1 MLEMVLADRMFD
13 TNGQL
18 LFPDGT
24 PPDNPNGLNGAPPN
38 PTVHPYW
45 IPEFFGDVNVVNGK
59 AWPKMT
65 VKPMRYRFRI
75 LNGSNARFYNLKLA
89 ATVRAGEVGKTH
101 PRPTSNSTPIFYVIG
116 TDGGLLDK
124 PVQTSE
130 LLIGPSARYI
140 RHCHILGHED
150 NEMMRPYIPVPLSE
164 AQ

>member
-59 AWPKMT
+59 AWPK
-65 VKPMRYRFRI
+65 I
-75 LNGSNARFYNLKLA
+75 
-89 ATVRAGEVGKTH
+89 
-101 PRPTSNSTPIFYVIG
+101 YVIG